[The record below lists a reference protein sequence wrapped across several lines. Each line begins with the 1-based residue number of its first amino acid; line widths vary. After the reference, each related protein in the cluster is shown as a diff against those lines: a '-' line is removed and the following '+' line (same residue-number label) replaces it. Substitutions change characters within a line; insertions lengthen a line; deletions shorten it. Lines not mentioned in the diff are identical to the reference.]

1 VLEADCPSMMTS
13 KQVAAIRQQLQAFV
27 EEFADELGRSERR
40 QWCGKY
46 LEGLLR
52 EGERKSIEPLAAR
65 VGGDHQAMQQ
75 FVNQSPW
82 EHRAVLFRL
91 RQLMRP
97 RMSAGGVLVLDDTSL
112 PKQGAHSVGVARQY
126 CGAVGK
132 IANCQS
138 LVTWHWVGANLHWP
152 LAAELYLPAGW
163 TDEPGRMT
171 QAGVPPE
178 AQRFREK
185 WRIALDLLKEM
196 KPQLPAYQA
205 IVFDAGY
212 GVVQPLLAEL
222 EKRGEAYLAQVPG
235 NVAAWPAEAVATLI
249 QPGVGRPRQHAIVRD
264 PLVQPRSMVA
274 WRDHLLAEPK
284 RWTTV
289 RLPRADGA
297 SVRALAVRVQA
308 SQRGS
313 RWRQPGIVRWLL
325 IEQLGDDTFKYHLS
339 NLPAN
344 TPLVELVRLAHQRW
358 AIEQGYQQL
367 KEELGLDHFEGRTW
381 RGLHH
386 HLTLCFLA
394 FCFLTRLRA
403 SKKTALAA

>member
-1 VLEADCPSMMTS
+1 MMTP
-13 KQVAAIRQQLQAFV
+13 KQVAAIRQQLQDFV

-82 EHRAVLFRL
+82 DHRAVLFRL

-97 RMSAGGVLVLDDTSL
+97 RMKEGGVLVLDDTSL

-126 CGAVGK
+126 CGALGK

-138 LVTWHWVGANLHWP
+138 LVTWHWVSPSLHWP
-152 LAAELYLPAGW
+152 LAAELYLPAAW
-163 TDEPGRMT
+163 TDEPTRMT

-178 AQRFREK
+178 AQHFREK
-185 WRIALDLLKEM
+185 WRIALDLLQEV

-205 IVFDAGY
+205 LVFDAGY

-249 QPGVGRPRQHAIVRD
+249 QPAVGRPRQHAIVRD
-264 PLVQPRSMVA
+264 PLVQPRSMTA

-297 SVRALAVRVQA
+297 SVRAIAVRVHA

-313 RWRQPGIVRWLL
+313 RWRQPGVSRWLL
-325 IEQLGDDTFKYHLS
+325 IEQLSDDTFKYYLS
-339 NLPAN
+339 NLPEN
-344 TPLVELVRLAHQRW
+344 TSLAELVRLAHQRW

-403 SKKTALAA
+403 SKKTPLAA

>member
-1 VLEADCPSMMTS
+1 MMTS
-13 KQVAAIRQQLQAFV
+13 KQVSAIRQQLADFV
-27 EEFADELGRSERR
+27 EEFADDFGRSERR
-40 QWCGKY
+40 HWCGKY

-65 VGGDHQAMQQ
+65 VGGDHQAIQQ

-82 EHRAVLFRL
+82 DHAAVLFRL
-91 RQLMRP
+91 RQLMR
-97 RMSAGGVLVLDDTSL
+97 RRAGTPGVLVLDDTSL
-112 PKQGAHSVGVARQY
+112 PKQGRHSVGVARQY
-126 CGAVGK
+126 CGALGK

-138 LVTWHWVGANLHWP
+138 LVTWHWVGSGLHWP

-163 TDEPGRMT
+163 TDDPERMT
-171 QAGVPPE
+171 KAGVPPE

-196 KPQLPAYQA
+196 KPQLPTYQA
-205 IVFDAGY
+205 IVCDAGY

-222 EKRGEAYLAQVPG
+222 EKRGEPYLAQVPG
-235 NVAAWPAEAVATLI
+235 NVAAWPTDAAATLV
-249 QPGVGRPRQHAIVRD
+249 QPAVGRPRKHAMVRD
-264 PLVQPRSMVA
+264 PLVRPHTMVA
-274 WRDHLLAEPK
+274 WRDLLLAEPQ

-289 RLPRADGA
+289 QLPRADRA
-297 SVRALAVRVQA
+297 TVRAIALRVQA
-308 SQRGS
+308 SQRGN
-313 RWRQPGIVRWLL
+313 RWRQPGATRWLL
-325 IEQLGDDTFKYHLS
+325 IEHLGDDTFKYHLS
-339 NLPAN
+339 NLPDDTSVA
-344 TPLVELVRLAHQRW
+344 ELVRLAHQRW

-394 FCFLTRLRA
+394 FCFLTRLRT
-403 SKKTALAA
+403 SKKTPLAA